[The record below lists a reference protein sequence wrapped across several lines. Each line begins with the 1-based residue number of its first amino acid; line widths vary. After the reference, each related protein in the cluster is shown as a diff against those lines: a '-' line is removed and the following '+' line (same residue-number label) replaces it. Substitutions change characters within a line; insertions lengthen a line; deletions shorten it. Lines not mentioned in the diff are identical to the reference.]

1 MTINAFKDKLVQKI
15 AAASTDS
22 EVSRYI
28 HTAMRCLK
36 RENVNGHLIARFVD
50 KALMKLQQVNS
61 QPIEHH
67 NANSINHA
75 ISEFVKIKAGIHSN
89 VKETHVSSKNIRH
102 PKELR

>member
-15 AAASTDS
+15 SSAATD
-22 EVSRYI
+22 EDVSRYI

-36 RENVNGHLIARFVD
+36 KQSVNAHLIARFVD
-50 KALMKLQQVNS
+50 KALLKLQQTIS
-61 QPIEHH
+61 QANEHK
-67 NANSINHA
+67 NANCINHA

-102 PKELR
+102 PKEL